1 MEELVATGIEPRT
14 CRPSGVFVYL
24 QSIIAAPN
32 VPSVTPGFKFHQAVA
47 NPINNPSS
55 LFQIRRPVGRQA
67 ASGRGSRDQD
77 QPLDAL
83 LEQVT
88 TVSGSGVE
96 IIDSARVNL
105 ALGRKF
111 DWPNKFDQS
120 SLSLGLV
127 TRT

>member
-1 MEELVATGIEPRT
+1 MLGTFIEPKT
-14 CRPSGVFVYL
+14 CRPSGVFANL
-24 QSIIAAPN
+24 QSIIAAPD
-32 VPSVTPGFKFHQAVA
+32 VPSVAPGFKYHQAVA
-47 NPINNPSS
+47 NSINNPSS

-88 TVSGSGVE
+88 TVSGSGIE
-96 IIDSARVNL
+96 IIDPARVNR